1 MKSTLFVLIYYLVGA
16 AWACENHFHDSNIT
30 DTTTKEARE
39 LVADGF
45 STVPG
50 SPFKVGAHQWSSF
63 EAFVHSGARCQ
74 TANLSRA
81 EIEHDRNNVETLR
94 TARGWDRQ
102 NNRPQRQLATI
113 TIDVYWHKIRSSSG
127 GGSLSTQK
135 IADSIS
141 VLNAAYAA
149 PGFQFQLIETDETT
163 NDSWYT
169 ASPGSTTDAMK
180 KALHKGTTE
189 TLNVYSTSPGDG
201 VLGFATLPSSR
212 AGGKDGV
219 VIRYSTT
226 PRGSAY
232 PYNKGNTL
240 VHEVS
245 APMRLDAQIKLYH
258 RLTFLSLLL
267 PIFRSDIGLV

>member
-16 AWACENHFHDSNIT
+16 AWACENHFHDANIT
-30 DTTTKEARE
+30 DTTTEETRE
-39 LVADGF
+39 LAADWGF

-102 NNRPQRQLATI
+102 KQRQLDTI

-180 KALHKGTTE
+180 KASLDHFLIRPGT
-189 TLNVYSTSPGDG
+189 PF
-201 VLGFATLPSSR
+201 LGRLRHFLRARGGASR
-212 AGGKDGV
+212 
-219 VIRYSTT
+219 RN
-226 PRGSAY
+226 R
-232 PYNKGNTL
+232 
-240 VHEVS
+240 
-245 APMRLDAQIKLYH
+245 Q
-258 RLTFLSLLL
+258 
-267 PIFRSDIGLV
+267 